1 MSDFAQ
7 LNQTVADLQ
16 TNVTA
21 AVANM
26 DKLFAD
32 LQAAMQAN
40 DQPSIDAATAAIQ
53 AEIDK
58 LKNAVA
64 ADPAP

>member
-1 MSDFAQ
+1 MSDFTQ